1 MATFGE
7 RLRLLRRERK
17 MGQKVIA
24 GLLNVSISSI
34 GKYENEERTPSPTA
48 INKLADFF
56 QVSTDYLFGRSE
68 IRDPVILDIMPNLP
82 EEAKEKIEDYII
94 FINQQY
100 QK

>member
-7 RLRLLRRERK
+7 RLRQLRHEK
-17 MGQKVIA
+17 KLGQKAIA

-34 GKYENEERTPSPTA
+34 GKYENEERTPSPSA

-68 IRDPVILDIMPNLP
+68 IRDPVIIDIMSNLP